1 MPISNPDAKAVN
13 ATASLAEYVP
23 IQVLYEGDAV
33 ITVDRYGNTASTTQC
48 RGLSP
53 K

>member
-13 ATASLAEYVP
+13 ATASLADMSRFKF
-23 IQVLYEGDAV
+23 LYEGDAV